1 MGLSPKIYHP
11 FRRRYTLLLG
21 RFRCKKGTGLL
32 GRTARNRAF
41 EAVTGKRLRR
51 VLVEVVLPALKEVG
65 VARLKGGPMTAKL
78 CKMAIWLGTCQTL
91 GGSLLTG
98 WCIPVWRYRG
108 IEQVHTRWPP
118 QREPA
123 VAASERRNG
132 TEALRSRVPKFGQ
145 ATPSAGAR
153 RLPRCL

>member
-78 CKMAIWLGTCQTL
+78 CKMAIWPVRCILWPSAYSRCRGAHPMLQKKSPTL
-91 GGSLLTG
+91 HPNTH
-98 WCIPVWRYRG
+98 CV
-108 IEQVHTRWPP
+108 TRLKL
-118 QREPA
+118 R
-123 VAASERRNG
+123 VAALG
-132 TEALRSRVPKFGQ
+132 LLL
-145 ATPSAGAR
+145 AR
-153 RLPRCL
+153 